1 MVELKEADIKALE
14 GDQRASSKARDPASL
29 DVN

>member
-14 GDQRASSKARDPASL
+14 GDQRASPKARDTAS
-29 DVN
+29 VEVK